1 LQFICQSIL
10 FGEEGKQWNLKF
22 NASLSRFFSLFIE
35 ISYMTLK
42 IIIRIPMNKRIH
54 AMPTII
60 HAILLEM
67 PVRNMNKVNMIKKPR
82 ESIMLTEKVLR
93 VNIVC
98 INLTTPKP
106 I

>member
-1 LQFICQSIL
+1 
-10 FGEEGKQWNLKF
+10 
-22 NASLSRFFSLFIE
+22 
-35 ISYMTLK
+35 
-42 IIIRIPMNKRIH
+42 
-54 AMPTII
+54 MPTII